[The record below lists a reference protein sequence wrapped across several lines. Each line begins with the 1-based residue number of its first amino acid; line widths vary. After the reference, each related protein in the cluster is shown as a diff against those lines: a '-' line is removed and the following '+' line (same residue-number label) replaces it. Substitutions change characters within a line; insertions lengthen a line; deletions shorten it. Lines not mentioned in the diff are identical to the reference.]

1 MIGTGHGAP
10 LATRAACGQPSDFFS
25 ATPSSP
31 LKLCYNQ
38 RRTIFVIGWTGEQRL
53 FFVSSPTPARLPVS
67 RSPFWKERRVFVT
80 GCTGILGSWLTLA
93 LLDAGADVVG
103 LIRDRVPLSNLR
115 LSGAEQ
121 RIIAVDGD
129 IADGELLERV
139 LNEYEIEVVFHLA
152 AQPLVRLANRAPLGT
167 FDTNIRGTW
176 LLLEACRRS
185 PTVKRI
191 VVASSDKAYGDQD
204 MLPYSEA
211 APLQGRHPYDVS
223 KSCADLITQA
233 YHTTYRLPVAITR
246 CGNIYGGGDLNW
258 DRIVPGT
265 MRSVLRGEAPVIRSD
280 GTLLRDYLYVADIV
294 EGYLRLA
301 ECLEDPA
308 LHGQAFNFG
317 MDDPKT
323 VLEIA
328 QTIIAISDYR
338 DLNPIVLNQASH
350 EIAKQYLA
358 SEKAHRLLG
367 WRAQYSLEEGLRK
380 TFAWYREFFQK
391 HAWQ

>member
-1 MIGTGHGAP
+1 
-10 LATRAACGQPSDFFS
+10 
-25 ATPSSP
+25 
-31 LKLCYNQ
+31 
-38 RRTIFVIGWTGEQRL
+38 
-53 FFVSSPTPARLPVS
+53 
-67 RSPFWKERRVFVT
+67 
-80 GCTGILGSWLTLA
+80 
-93 LLDAGADVVG
+93 
-103 LIRDRVPLSNLR
+103 
-115 LSGAEQ
+115 
-121 RIIAVDGD
+121 VDGD

-139 LNEYEIEVVFHLA
+139 LNEYELEVVFHLA
-152 AQPLVRLANRAPLGT
+152 AQPLVRLANRAPAGT
-167 FDTNIRGTW
+167 FETNIRGTW

-204 MLPYSEA
+204 ILPYFED

-233 YHTTYRLPVAITR
+233 YHTTYRLPVGITR

-265 MRSVLRGEAPVIRSD
+265 MRSVLRGKAPVIRSD

-301 ECLEDPA
+301 EGLEDPA

-328 QTIIAISDYR
+328 QAIIAISDYP
-338 DLNPIVLNQASH
+338 DLKPVVLNQASH

-367 WRAQYSLEEGLRK
+367 WRAQHSLDQGLRK
-380 TFAWYREFFQK
+380 TLAWYREFFQK
-391 HAWQ
+391 PASGVWHNPAY

>member
-1 MIGTGHGAP
+1 
-10 LATRAACGQPSDFFS
+10 L
-25 ATPSSP
+25 
-31 LKLCYNQ
+31 
-38 RRTIFVIGWTGEQRL
+38 
-53 FFVSSPTPARLPVS
+53 S

-93 LLDAGADVVG
+93 LLEAGADVVG
-103 LIRDRVPLSNLR
+103 LIRDRVPLSNLK

-121 RIIAVDGD
+121 RITAVDGD

-139 LNEYEIEVVFHLA
+139 LNEYELEVVFHLA
-152 AQPLVRLANRAPLGT
+152 AQPLVRLANRAPVGT
-167 FDTNIRGTW
+167 FETNIRGTW

-204 MLPYSEA
+204 SLPYSEN

-223 KSCADLITQA
+223 KSCSDLIAQA
-233 YHTTYRLPVAITR
+233 YYATYRLPVGITR

-301 ECLEDPA
+301 EALEDPA

-317 MDDPKT
+317 MDNPKT
-323 VLEIA
+323 VLEITQA
-328 QTIIAISDYR
+328 IIAISDHP
-338 DLNPIVLNQASH
+338 DLQPVILNQASH
-350 EIAKQYLA
+350 EIAQQYLA
-358 SEKAHRLLG
+358 SEQAHRLLG
-367 WRAQYSLEEGLRK
+367 WHAHYSLDAGLRQ
-380 TFAWYREFFQK
+380 TLAWYREFFQK
-391 HAWQ
+391 HAPGVRPYPSC

>member
-1 MIGTGHGAP
+1 
-10 LATRAACGQPSDFFS
+10 L
-25 ATPSSP
+25 
-31 LKLCYNQ
+31 
-38 RRTIFVIGWTGEQRL
+38 
-53 FFVSSPTPARLPVS
+53 S

-93 LLDAGADVVG
+93 LLEAGADVVG
-103 LIRDRVPLSNLR
+103 LIRDRVPLSNLK

-121 RIIAVDGD
+121 RITAVDGD

-139 LNEYEIEVVFHLA
+139 LNEYELEVVFHLA
-152 AQPLVRLANRAPLGT
+152 AQPLVRLANRAPVGT
-167 FDTNIRGTW
+167 FETNIRGTW

-204 MLPYSEA
+204 SLPYSEN

-223 KSCADLITQA
+223 KSCSDLIAQA
-233 YHTTYRLPVAITR
+233 YYTTYRLPVGITR

-301 ECLEDPA
+301 EALEDPA

-317 MDDPKT
+317 MDDPRT
-323 VLEIA
+323 VLEITQA
-328 QTIIAISDYR
+328 IIAISAYP
-338 DLNPIVLNQASH
+338 DLEPVILNQASH
-350 EIAKQYLA
+350 EISRQYLA
-358 SEKAHRLLG
+358 SEQAHRLLG
-367 WRAQYSLEEGLRK
+367 WHTQYSLEAGLRQ
-380 TFAWYREFFQK
+380 TLAWYREFFQK
-391 HAWQ
+391 HAPGVRPYPSC

>member
-1 MIGTGHGAP
+1 M
-10 LATRAACGQPSDFFS
+10 
-25 ATPSSP
+25 
-31 LKLCYNQ
+31 
-38 RRTIFVIGWTGEQRL
+38 
-53 FFVSSPTPARLPVS
+53 S
-67 RSPFWKERRVFVT
+67 RSSYWEERRVFIT

-93 LLDAGADVVG
+93 LLEAGADVVG

-121 RIIAVDGD
+121 RISAVDGD
-129 IADGELLERV
+129 IANGELLERV

-185 PTVKRI
+185 STVKRV
-191 VVASSDKAYGDQD
+191 VVASSDKAYGDQEI
-204 MLPYSEA
+204 LPYSEN
-211 APLQGRHPYDVS
+211 APLQGGHPYDVS
-223 KSCADLITQA
+223 KSCADLIAQA
-233 YHTTYRLPVAITR
+233 YYITYQLPVAITR

-280 GTLLRDYLYVADIV
+280 GTLQRDYLYVADIV

-323 VLEIA
+323 VLEMA
-328 QTIIAISDYR
+328 QAIIAISDY
-338 DLNPIVLNQASH
+338 PGIKPVVLNQAAH
-350 EIAKQYLA
+350 EIRKQYLA
-358 SEKAHRLLG
+358 SDKAHRLLD
-367 WRAQYSLEEGLRK
+367 WRAQYSLEEGLRQ
-380 TFAWYREFFQK
+380 TLAWYRQFFQQQGWK
-391 HAWQ
+391 

>member
-1 MIGTGHGAP
+1 
-10 LATRAACGQPSDFFS
+10 
-25 ATPSSP
+25 
-31 LKLCYNQ
+31 
-38 RRTIFVIGWTGEQRL
+38 
-53 FFVSSPTPARLPVS
+53 
-67 RSPFWKERRVFVT
+67 VFIT

-93 LLDAGADVVG
+93 LLEAGADVVG

-115 LSGAEQ
+115 LSGAQQ

-185 PTVKRI
+185 HTVKRI

-204 MLPYSEA
+204 TLPYSETT
-211 APLQGRHPYDVS
+211 PLQGRHPYDVS
-223 KSCADLITQA
+223 KSCADLIAQA
-233 YHTTYRLPVAITR
+233 YYTTYRLPVAITR
-246 CGNIYGGGDLNW
+246 CGNLYGGGDLNW

-265 MRSVLRGEAPVIRSD
+265 MRSVLRGEAPIIRSD
-280 GTLLRDYLYVADIV
+280 GTLLRDYLFVADIV

-323 VLEIA
+323 VLEITQA
-328 QTIIAISDYR
+328 IIAISDY
-338 DLNPIVLNQASH
+338 PQIKPVILNQASH
-350 EIAKQYLA
+350 EIARQYLA
-358 SEKAHRLLG
+358 SEKAHRLLN
-367 WRAQYSLEEGLRK
+367 WQARYSLGEGLRQ
-380 TFAWYREFFQK
+380 TLAWYREFFQK
-391 HAWQ
+391 HA

>member
-1 MIGTGHGAP
+1 
-10 LATRAACGQPSDFFS
+10 
-25 ATPSSP
+25 
-31 LKLCYNQ
+31 
-38 RRTIFVIGWTGEQRL
+38 
-53 FFVSSPTPARLPVS
+53 
-67 RSPFWKERRVFVT
+67 VFVT

-93 LLDAGADVVG
+93 LLEAGADVVG

-115 LSGAEQ
+115 MSGAEQ
-121 RIIAVDGD
+121 RITAVDGD
-129 IADGELLERV
+129 IADGNLLERV

-185 PTVKRI
+185 SMVKRI

-204 MLPYSEA
+204 TLPYTED

-233 YHTTYRLPVAITR
+233 YFTTYRLPVAITR

-265 MRSVLRGEAPVIRSD
+265 ARSVLRGEAPIIRSD

-323 VLEIA
+323 VLEITQA
-328 QTIIAISDYR
+328 IIGISDY
-338 DLNPIVLNQASH
+338 PQIKPVVLNQASH
-350 EIAKQYLA
+350 EIVKQYLA

-367 WRAQYSLEEGLRK
+367 WRAQYSLEEGLRH
-380 TFAWYREFFQK
+380 TLNWYREFFQK
-391 HAWQ
+391 HA

>member
-1 MIGTGHGAP
+1 LKEFP
-10 LATRAACGQPSDFFS
+10 LSQHP
-25 ATPSSP
+25 
-31 LKLCYNQ
+31 Y
-38 RRTIFVIGWTGEQRL
+38 
-53 FFVSSPTPARLPVS
+53 
-67 RSPFWKERRVFVT
+67 WKERRVFVT

-93 LLDAGADVVG
+93 LLEAGAEVVG
-103 LIRDRVPLSNLR
+103 LIRDHVPLSNLK
-115 LSGAEQ
+115 LSGADQ
-121 RIIAVDGD
+121 RIICVDGN
-129 IADGELLERV
+129 IADGALLERV

-185 PTVKRI
+185 HTVKRV

-204 MLPYSEA
+204 VLPYSES

-233 YHTTYRLPVAITR
+233 YATTYNLPVAITR

-280 GTLLRDYLYVADIV
+280 GTPVRDYLYVDDIV
-294 EGYLRLA
+294 AGYLRLA

-308 LHGQAFNFG
+308 LYGQAFNFG
-317 MDDPKT
+317 MDDPQSA
-323 VLEIA
+323 LEMA
-328 QTIIAISDYR
+328 RAIIALSDSPS
-338 DLNPIVLNQASH
+338 LKPIVLNQASH
-350 EIAKQYLA
+350 EIARQYLS
-358 SEKAHRLLG
+358 SEKAHRVLG
-367 WRAQYSLEEGLRK
+367 WHAQYSVEDGLRR
-380 TFAWYREFFQK
+380 TLAWYRNFLQQ
-391 HAWQ
+391 HTWQ

>member
-1 MIGTGHGAP
+1 
-10 LATRAACGQPSDFFS
+10 
-25 ATPSSP
+25 
-31 LKLCYNQ
+31 
-38 RRTIFVIGWTGEQRL
+38 
-53 FFVSSPTPARLPVS
+53 
-67 RSPFWKERRVFVT
+67 
-80 GCTGILGSWLTLA
+80 LTLA
-93 LLDAGADVVG
+93 LLEAGANIVG

-115 LSGAEQ
+115 VSGAEQ
-121 RIIAVDGD
+121 RIVAVDGD
-129 IADGELLERV
+129 IVDGELLERV

-167 FDTNIRGTW
+167 FETNIRGTW

-185 PTVKRI
+185 STVQCI
-191 VVASSDKAYGDQD
+191 VVASSDKAYGDQEV
-204 MLPYSEA
+204 LPYSED
-211 APLQGRHPYDVS
+211 APLQGRHPYEVS
-223 KSCADLITQA
+223 KSCADLIAQA
-233 YHTTYRLPVAITR
+233 YYATYRLPVAVTR

-301 ECLEDPA
+301 ECLQDPS

-323 VLEIA
+323 VLEITQA
-328 QTIIAISDYR
+328 IIAISDYP
-338 DLNPIVLNQASH
+338 DLKPVVLNQASH

-358 SEKAHRLLG
+358 SEKAQRLLG
-367 WRAQYSLEEGLRK
+367 WRAQYSLEEGLHR
-380 TFAWYREFFQK
+380 TLVWYREFFQK
-391 HAWQ
+391 YA